1 MKAQNDTIKE
11 MLNGFEP
18 LENFTRSLKLTF
30 AQKMKVQMLLAAVAI
45 YRVFILPFKKKQTRM
60 LKEGL
65 EKCTDMKIQVPRYD
79 LPKDDPGNHYLSED
93 EIRDFERTG
102 FIKPFRVLSEE
113 DAHARRKFIKDAYA
127 RGFDGYMYIDGELRD
142 TLEKHDEMHIGYAGL
157 HQALRYPEMREVLQA
172 PEIAHR
178 MASVLGPE
186 VLIWR
191 SQFFEKEAGSQG
203 TFWHQSG
210 AFREVAK
217 QEKLVPTQSV
227 SHGILQLTAWVALTD
242 VTIKNGALRIMP
254 GTFEDGRIEFLQAYV
269 QDNMIDY
276 LARLPRKSLPQLIK
290 AALFSSG
297 AFIRSQ
303 ALFLTIPLLVP
314 DIFEDREVV
323 DIEVKAGEAVIF
335 TSMNMHGSYNN
346 VTGDQNRFSM
356 VGRYTANHVKVFPGT
371 EHSYLGTPE
380 GVKAFSLEHWACIQA
395 HGEDSYC
402 YNKILKEKTGEA
414 PVQDKVIA

>member
-1 MKAQNDTIKE
+1 MRKQNDTINE

-30 AQKMKVQMLLAAVAI
+30 AQKMKVQLMLAAIAI
-45 YRVFILPFKKKQTRM
+45 YRTIILPFKKKQTRM

-65 EKCTDMKIQVPRYD
+65 EKCIDMKIKVPRYN
-79 LPKDDPGNHYLSED
+79 LPKENPGHHYLSEE
-93 EIRDFERTG
+93 EIQDFERTG
-102 FIKPFRVLSEE
+102 FMKPFRVLSEE

-127 RGFDGYMYIDGELRD
+127 RGFDGYMFIDGELRD
-142 TLEKHDEMHIGYAGL
+142 TLEKHDELNIGYAGL
-157 HQALRYPEMREVLQA
+157 HQALRYPEIRDILQS

-186 VLIWR
+186 VVVWR

-203 TFWHQSG
+203 TFWHQTG

-254 GTFEDGRIEFLQAYV
+254 GTFTDGRIEFLQAYV

-297 AFIRSQ
+297 SFIRSQ
-303 ALFLTIPLLVP
+303 ALFLTIPLLIP
-314 DIFEDREVV
+314 DIFEGNEVV
-323 DIEVKAGEAVIF
+323 DLEVKAGEAVIF
-335 TSMNMHGSYNN
+335 TSMNMHSSYNN
-346 VTGDQNRFSM
+346 VTQDQERFSL
-356 VGRYTANHVKVFPGT
+356 VGRYTANHVKVFPNT
-371 EHSYLGTPE
+371 DHSYLGTPE
-380 GVKAFSLEHWACIQA
+380 GIKPFSLEKWACIQA
-395 HGEDSYC
+395 HGEDSYG
-402 YNKILKEKTGEA
+402 YNKILKEKTGQE
-414 PVQDKVIA
+414 PVKDKVMV